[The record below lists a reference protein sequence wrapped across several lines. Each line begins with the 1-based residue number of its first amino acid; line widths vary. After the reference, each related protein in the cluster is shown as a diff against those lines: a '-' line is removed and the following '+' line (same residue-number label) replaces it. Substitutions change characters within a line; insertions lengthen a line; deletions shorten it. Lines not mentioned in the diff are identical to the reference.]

1 MSQIKLFGGTR
12 SKPRSVKPERPK
24 KAKSPLKTI
33 TILLLVLAVLEGAY
47 FTCVYSNIPFIAKW
61 RNIYIQTAMSTMR
74 HQWLATAFIPQGVI
88 DEVMADQRR
97 GQEEQA
103 NAKDS
108 TWGTDGKEPAG
119 QESSDPNSSAVGRDP
134 EEAAFYELFWEID
147 PDSMNAYLEKHPNAL
162 ANGWDQLYINE
173 AGLDDDGTDIYTNMG
188 EQVLAIDVPNQV
200 LLVRVK
206 GSNYRGVLAVA
217 KDPAKLSIKNSS
229 MLGSAGQYAGTIAA
243 NHGGVLAMTASGFID
258 EGGVGNGG
266 ILAGYAMSDGQST
279 GSHMSWSYKRLEL
292 RNDNLMYITDAQS
305 QVHSDTTDAVEFTP
319 ALIID
324 GEIIVDGSSGWTAMN
339 PRACIGQSKKG
350 EILMLVVEGRLVGYS
365 LGIDVIECAEIL
377 SRHNCMQAMNLDG
390 GTSAIMWYDGEYVTR
405 CSNTACPEG
414 RPLPNAFVYEGT

>member
-279 GSHMSWSYKRLEL
+279 GSHMGWSYKRLEL